1 MLLLKNDLIPLIEQ
15 YPTKGKNQQ
24 NHTDM
29 SVTLRKRKNK
39 DGTTSLLLDIYYN
52 GNRHTEFLK
61 ELKLTKASNPL
72 DREKNS
78 DNLNLAKKI
87 AIKRAQ
93 ELESNNYQVISSN
106 KDKVDFLP
114 YLDSYTANY
123 KKNDLRNMQ
132 GAVNKFKLFLTD
144 KNIKALTS
152 KQVNETLIIGYKDYL
167 EEKCKGE
174 GAASY
179 FARFKK
185 ILKQAVRDKLFLV
198 SPASEITIKK
208 GDSFTKDILTS
219 EEIQKLAS
227 AKCPN
232 QEVKRAFLFSCLTGL
247 RFVDVNALKWQSI
260 DLGNQLLSVT
270 QSKTGRKIANKIH
283 PSAAA
288 ILGAPRKKE
297 EKVFTLPSHTAC
309 LKDLKSW
316 LKDAKI
322 EKHITWHCARHSF
335 GTNIIFY
342 GADVNTASHLLG
354 HASLK
359 FTQRYTHVVKS
370 LKEKAID
377 NLPQIEL

>member
-1 MLLLKNDLIPLIEQ
+1 
-15 YPTKGKNQQ
+15 
-24 NHTDM
+24 M

-39 DGTTSLLLDIYYN
+39 DGTTSLLLDIYHN
-52 GNRHTEFLK
+52 GNRYTEFLK
-61 ELKLTKASNPL
+61 ELKLTKASSPL

-87 AIKRAQ
+87 AIKKAQ

-114 YLDSYTANY
+114 YLDSYTASY
-123 KKNDLRNMQ
+123 TKNDLRNMK
-132 GAVNKFKLFLTD
+132 GAVNKFKLFLKD
-144 KNIKALTS
+144 KNIKSLTS
-152 KQVNETLIIGYKDYL
+152 KQVNETLIFGYKEYL

-185 ILKQAVRDKLFLV
+185 ILKQAVRDKKFVV

-208 GDSFTKDILTS
+208 GHSFNKDILTS
-219 EEIQKLAS
+219 EEIQKLAN

-232 QEVKRAFLFSCLTGL
+232 QDVKRAFLFSCLTGL

-260 DLGNQLLSVT
+260 DLGNRLLSVT

-288 ILGAPRKKE
+288 ILGAPGKKE
-297 EKVFTLPSHTAC
+297 EKVFILPSHTAC

-342 GADVNTASHLLG
+342 GADVNTASNLLG

-359 FTQRYTHVVKS
+359 YTQRYTHVVKS

-377 NLPQIEL
+377 NLPQIDL

>member
-1 MLLLKNDLIPLIEQ
+1 
-15 YPTKGKNQQ
+15 
-24 NHTDM
+24 M
-29 SVTLRKRKNK
+29 SVTLRKRKNR
-39 DGTTSLLLDIYYN
+39 DGTTSLLLDIYHQ
-52 GNRHTEFLK
+52 GHRHTEFLK
-61 ELKLTKASNPL
+61 ELKLTKAAGPI
-72 DREKNS
+72 DRQKNS
-78 DNLNLAKKI
+78 DNLALAKKI
-87 AIKRAQ
+87 AIKKAQ

-106 KDKVDFLP
+106 KDKVDFLQ
-114 YLDSYTANY
+114 YLDSYTMSY
-123 KKNDLRNMQ
+123 TKNDIRNMK

-144 KNIKALTS
+144 EAIKNLTT
-152 KQVNETLIIGYKDYL
+152 KQVNENLILGYKEYL
-167 EEKCKGE
+167 EHKCKGE

-219 EEIQKLAS
+219 EEIQELAK

-232 QEVKRAFLFSCLTGL
+232 SEVKRAFLFSCLTGL
-247 RFVDVNALKWQSI
+247 RFVDVNSLKWQNI
-260 DLGNQLLSVT
+260 DLGNKLLSVT
-270 QSKTGRKIANKIH
+270 QSKTGRKVVNKIH
-283 PSAAA
+283 PSAAV
-288 ILGAPRKKE
+288 ILGEPGRKE
-297 EKVFTLPSHTAC
+297 DKVFTLPSHTAC

-342 GADVNTASHLLG
+342 GADVNTASNLLG

-359 FTQRYTHVVKS
+359 YTQRYTHVVQS

-377 NLPQIEL
+377 KLPQINF